1 MLLDFYRKVKNTFF
15 YNLDEIVYLLKVP
28 RVKKDLIYKQNILLN
43 ATEDYKS
50 LCFGYLLSK
59 EKKFYKYNFIFLL
72 PLLSWYKVNYKKSFI
87 RFIFSFYFNILIL
100 YFRNLKWKNLYKK
113 FGTVFISFNNTNI
126 IKEIFYI
133 KKAEIILSGIKN
145 KKQLQSLKINNIKV
159 GDLVY
164 DTYLRFSDKTTVD
177 LNDFFLIEVFSK
189 TLNTLEKVKK
199 INLHYDINFFFT
211 NQLAYIYHG
220 IISRFIKNHKVK
232 NFMWTSGAYY
242 SSLSKYFYS
251 YNFTKYKNIFMRLNF
266 KKFKIDQAKN
276 LLKEKFSGKIIP
288 QENFMPLSAYNSE
301 KKFIIPKIKGVIFLH
316 CFVDSPTS
324 RGNNIFDDFQDWT
337 ISTLNFFHKTN
348 FDKVMA
354 VKPHPDSKPPSLQ
367 FVNQLKKRFPDF
379 IWLDPKISNKLIF
392 EKKPL
397 FGTTVMGT
405 VLHELAYH
413 NIMPISA
420 GEHGALAYNFVK
432 TAKNKID
439 YFDLLDK
446 AINKKIKY
454 KSKKKEIYEWVYMT
468 YLHDDSEKDL
478 FCKKI
483 NLKDW
488 NFKDKKILTRFTK
501 IVNEYSY

>member
-1 MLLDFYRKVKNTFF
+1 
-15 YNLDEIVYLLKVP
+15 
-28 RVKKDLIYKQNILLN
+28 
-43 ATEDYKS
+43 
-50 LCFGYLLSK
+50 
-59 EKKFYKYNFIFLL
+59 
-72 PLLSWYKVNYKKSFI
+72 
-87 RFIFSFYFNILIL
+87 
-100 YFRNLKWKNLYKK
+100 
-113 FGTVFISFNNTNI
+113 
-126 IKEIFYI
+126 
-133 KKAEIILSGIKN
+133 
-145 KKQLQSLKINNIKV
+145 
-159 GDLVY
+159 
-164 DTYLRFSDKTTVD
+164 
-177 LNDFFLIEVFSK
+177 
-189 TLNTLEKVKK
+189 
-199 INLHYDINFFFT
+199 
-211 NQLAYIYHG
+211 
-220 IISRFIKNHKVK
+220 
-232 NFMWTSGAYY
+232 MWTSGAYY

-348 FDKVMA
+348 FDKVIA

-379 IWLDPKISNKLIF
+379 IWLDPKTSNKLIF
-392 EKKPL
+392 KKKPL

-413 NIMPISA
+413 NIIPISA

-454 KSKKKEIYEWVYMT
+454 RFKKKEIYEWVYMS
-468 YLHDDSEKDL
+468 YLHDESEKDL
-478 FCKKI
+478 LCKKI

-488 NFKDKKILTRFTK
+488 NFKDNKILTRFTK
-501 IVNEYSY
+501 IVNEYS